1 MDEKRRIEE
10 MQMQLKMKEL
20 ELDFAPSKFNYLY
33 RSNNSDL
40 LVPQAPLFESDIN
53 YSAENSILIE

>member
-20 ELDFAPSKFNYLY
+20 ELDFAREK
-33 RSNNSDL
+33 L
-40 LVPQAPLFESDIN
+40 LLFEKWLTSTEVTTHFNNLRQSN
-53 YSAENSILIE
+53 YY

>member
-20 ELDFAPSKFNYLY
+20 ELDFVLEK
-33 RSNNSDL
+33 L
-40 LVPQAPLFESDIN
+40 LLFEKWLTSNEVTTNFDKLRQ
-53 YSAENSILIE
+53 SNSYCRI